1 MMRCMSSAIA
11 GLKAHQTAVD
21 VIGNNISNVDT
32 RAFKSGATTFRDTM
46 YQEVQSASAGNTA
59 NGSAGVNPSQIGY
72 GAVAASVAV
81 DMSKGGIDAT
91 GRAGDIYIDGEGYIT
106 VADGAV
112 TDGGDDN
119 SKILPTKA
127 STMTKNDTV
136 KYTRL
141 GSLDFDCN
149 GYLTDSNGCYI
160 LGRQFGP
167 DGKDLDTTADTTP
180 GVYASGR
187 KLSLIKYNPK
197 AGKVNSLAIGGDGV
211 VTAEY
216 DGGKAIKIGQIG
228 LANFANTAGLEQ
240 KGDGY
245 YNATQNSGDP
255 SYSDPQANATGKLNS
270 GALEGSNVDLA
281 TQFSNMIM
289 YERGYQA
296 NTKIISVSDEMYQTL
311 VNMK

>member
-32 RAFKSGATTFRDTM
+32 RAFKCGDTTFRDTM
-46 YQEVQSASAGNTA
+46 YQEVQSASAGKTA
-59 NGSAGVNPSQIGY
+59 TGSAGVNPSQIGY

-81 DMSKGGIDAT
+81 DMSKGGIDST
-91 GRAGDIYIDGEGYIT
+91 GRAGDIYIDGEGYIAI
-106 VADGAV
+106 ADGPV
-112 TDGGDDN
+112 TDGADDN
-119 SKILPTKA
+119 AKILPTKA
-127 STMTKNDTV
+127 STMTSNDSV

-141 GSLDFDCN
+141 GSLNFDCN
-149 GYLTDSNGCYI
+149 GYLTDSNGCYV
-160 LGRQFGP
+160 LGRQFDP

-180 GVYASGR
+180 GVYASTR
-187 KLSLIKYNPK
+187 KLSLIKFNPK
-197 AGKVNSLAIGGDGV
+197 KGKIDSVAIGSDGM

-216 DGGKAIKIGQIG
+216 DGKSIKIGQIG

-245 YNATQNSGDP
+245 YKATENSGTP
-255 SYSDPQANATGKLNS
+255 TYSDPQADATGKLDS

>member
-32 RAFKSGATTFRDTM
+32 CAFKSGATTFRDTM
-46 YQEVQSASAGNTA
+46 YQEVQSASAGKTA
-59 NGSAGVNPSQIGY
+59 TGAAGVNPSQIGY

-81 DMSKGGIDAT
+81 DMSKGGMDAT
-91 GRAGDIYIDGEGYIT
+91 GKAGDVYIDGEGYIT

-119 SKILPTKA
+119 AEILPTKA
-127 STMTKNDTV
+127 STMTSNDTV
-136 KYTRL
+136 KFTRL
-141 GSLDFDCN
+141 GSLDFDSN
-149 GYLTDSNGCYI
+149 GYLTDSNGRYV

-180 GVYASGR
+180 GVYASTR
-187 KLSLIKYNPK
+187 KLSLIKFNPVK
-197 AGKVNSLAIGGDGV
+197 GKIDSLAIGNDGV
-211 VTAEY
+211 VTAES
-216 DGGKAIKIGQIG
+216 GGKTIKIGQIA
-228 LANFANTAGLEQ
+228 LANFANTAGLQQ
-240 KGDGY
+240 KGNGY
-245 YNATQNSGDP
+245 YSATQNSGAA
-255 SYSDPQANATGKLNS
+255 SYSDPQANATGKLDS

-281 TQFSNMIM
+281 TEFSNMIM

-296 NTKIISVSDEMYQTL
+296 NTKIISVADEMYQTL

>member
-1 MMRCMSSAIA
+1 MSSAIA

-46 YQEVQSASAGNTA
+46 YQEVQSASGGKTA

-72 GAVAASVAV
+72 GSVAASVAV
-81 DMSKGGIDAT
+81 DMSKGGIDST
-91 GRAGDIYIDGEGYIT
+91 GRSGDIYIDGEGYIT
-106 VADGAV
+106 VANGPV

-119 SKILPTKA
+119 AKIVPTKA
-127 STMTKNDTV
+127 STITSNDSV

-141 GSLDFDCN
+141 GSLNFDCN
-149 GYLTDSNGCYI
+149 GYLTDSNGCYV
-160 LGRQFGP
+160 LGRQFDP
-167 DGKDLDTTADTTP
+167 DGADLDTTADTTP
-180 GVYASGR
+180 GVYASTR
-187 KLSLIKYNPK
+187 KLSLIKFNPK
-197 AGKVNSLAIGGDGV
+197 KGKIDSVAIGGDGV

-216 DGGKAIKIGQIG
+216 NGKAIKIGQIG

-245 YNATQNSGDP
+245 YSATENSGAP
-255 SYSDPQANATGKLNS
+255 SYSDPSANATGKLDS